1 MNNEQNYSV
10 FISFNWN
17 PSNEFVLPNS
27 TKNRTFLNQKFWIN
41 ITYKLDVKLR
51 FHDDTRIAN
60 KIYFHKYFKIVVVYY
75 SDLDVLFLNMNILV
89 WRSSNFS
96 YKWFFIR
103 YVIRTTENEL
113 YNIPNEGYFHLC

>member
-1 MNNEQNYSV
+1 MMIHV
-10 FISFNWN
+10 
-17 PSNEFVLPNS
+17 
-27 TKNRTFLNQKFWIN
+27 NR
-41 ITYKLDVKLR
+41 
-51 FHDDTRIAN
+51 AN
-60 KIYFHKYFKIVVVYY
+60 KIYSHKYFKIVVVYY

-113 YNIPNEGYFHLC
+113 YNIRNVC

>member
-1 MNNEQNYSV
+1 MNNVQDYGMV
-10 FISFNWN
+10 ISFNCN
-17 PSNEFVLPNS
+17 PSRNLFYLINK
-27 TKNRTFLNQKFWIN
+27 KNRTFLNQKFWIN
-41 ITYKLDVKLR
+41 IIYKLDVKLR
-51 FHDDTRIAN
+51 L
-60 KIYFHKYFKIVVVYY
+60 IYFHKYFKIVVVYY

-113 YNIPNEGYFHLC
+113 YNIRNEGYFHVC